1 MLGRPKIC
9 YPHPF
14 KSKNRLCYCYCML
27 SNLKNTFN
35 SDLCQSILETIL
47 LQGYDSILIT
57 DASNNPKIIY
67 ANSAFT
73 QLTGYSADEI
83 LGKSPKILQG
93 SSTSQKVI
101 QRLRQCLID
110 VTVFE
115 GETVNYKKDG
125 TIFMMNWRM
134 IPIIDN
140 GELKAWLA
148 IQREKVVTWLP
159 D

>member
-1 MLGRPKIC
+1 
-9 YPHPF
+9 
-14 KSKNRLCYCYCML
+14 ML
-27 SNLKNTFN
+27 SNLQNAYS
-35 SDLCQSILETIL
+35 SDLCLSILETML
-47 LQGYDSILIT
+47 LQGYDSVLIT
-57 DASNNPKIIY
+57 DASNNPKITY

-73 QLTGYSADEI
+73 QLTGYSIDEI

-93 SSTSQKVI
+93 PSTSQVVI
-101 QRLRQCLID
+101 QRLRKCLID

-115 GETVNYKKDG
+115 GEAVNYKKDG

-159 D
+159 E

>member
-1 MLGRPKIC
+1 
-9 YPHPF
+9 
-14 KSKNRLCYCYCML
+14 ML
-27 SNLKNTFN
+27 SILQNAYS
-35 SDLCQSILETIL
+35 SDLCLSILETML
-47 LQGYDSILIT
+47 LQGYDSVLIT
-57 DASNNPKIIY
+57 DASNNPKITY

-73 QLTGYSADEI
+73 QLTGYSIDEI

-93 SSTSQKVI
+93 PSTSQVVI
-101 QRLRQCLID
+101 QRLRKCLID

-115 GETVNYKKDG
+115 GEAVNYKKDG

-148 IQREKVVTWLP
+148 IQREKIVAWLP

>member
-1 MLGRPKIC
+1 
-9 YPHPF
+9 
-14 KSKNRLCYCYCML
+14 ML
-27 SNLKNTFN
+27 SNLQNAY
-35 SDLCQSILETIL
+35 SSVLCLSILETML
-47 LQGYDSILIT
+47 LQGYDSVLIT
-57 DASNNPKIIY
+57 DASNNPKITY

-73 QLTGYSADEI
+73 QLTGYSTDEI
-83 LGKSPKILQG
+83 LGRSPKILQG
-93 SSTSQKVI
+93 PSTSQEVI
-101 QRLRQCLID
+101 QRLRKCLID

-115 GETVNYKKDG
+115 GEAVNYKKDG

-148 IQREKVVTWLP
+148 IQREKIVAWLP

>member
-1 MLGRPKIC
+1 
-9 YPHPF
+9 
-14 KSKNRLCYCYCML
+14 ML
-27 SNLKNTFN
+27 SNLKNTFS
-35 SDLCQSILETIL
+35 SDLCESILDTIL
-47 LQGYDSILIT
+47 SQGYDSILIT
-57 DASNNPKIIY
+57 DASNNPKITY
-67 ANSAFT
+67 ANAAFT

-83 LGKSPKILQG
+83 LGQSPKILQG
-93 SSTSQKVI
+93 PSTSQKVI

-115 GETVNYKKDG
+115 GEAVNYKKDG

-140 GELKAWLA
+140 GELNAWLA

>member
-1 MLGRPKIC
+1 
-9 YPHPF
+9 
-14 KSKNRLCYCYCML
+14 ML
-27 SNLKNTFN
+27 SNLQNAYS
-35 SDLCQSILETIL
+35 SDLCLSILETML
-47 LQGYDSILIT
+47 LQGYDSVLIT
-57 DASNNPKIIY
+57 DALNNPKITY

-73 QLTGYSADEI
+73 QLTGYSIDEI

-93 SSTSQKVI
+93 PSTSQVVI
-101 QRLRQCLID
+101 QRLRKCLID

-115 GETVNYKKDG
+115 GEAVNYKKDG

-148 IQREKVVTWLP
+148 IQREKIVAWLP

>member
-1 MLGRPKIC
+1 
-9 YPHPF
+9 
-14 KSKNRLCYCYCML
+14 ML
-27 SNLKNTFN
+27 SNLKNTFS
-35 SDLCQSILETIL
+35 SDLCESILEAIL

-101 QRLRQCLID
+101 QRLRECLVD
-110 VTVFE
+110 VTVFD

-140 GELKAWLA
+140 GQLIAWLA
-148 IQREKVVTWLP
+148 IQREKIVTWLP

>member
-1 MLGRPKIC
+1 M
-9 YPHPF
+9 
-14 KSKNRLCYCYCML
+14 
-27 SNLKNTFN
+27 
-35 SDLCQSILETIL
+35 L
-47 LQGYDSILIT
+47 LQGYDSVLIT
-57 DASNNPKIIY
+57 DASNNPKITY

-73 QLTGYSADEI
+73 QLTGYSIDEI

-93 SSTSQKVI
+93 PSTSQVVI
-101 QRLRQCLID
+101 QRLRKCLID

-115 GETVNYKKDG
+115 GEAVNYKKDG

-148 IQREKVVTWLP
+148 IQREKIVAWLP

>member
-1 MLGRPKIC
+1 
-9 YPHPF
+9 
-14 KSKNRLCYCYCML
+14 ML

-57 DASNNPKIIY
+57 DASSNPKITY

-73 QLTGYSADEI
+73 QLTGYSSDEI

-101 QRLRQCLID
+101 QRLRQCLVD

-134 IPIIDN
+134 IPIIDH

-148 IQREKVVTWLP
+148 IQREKIVAWLP

>member
-1 MLGRPKIC
+1 MLGRPKIL

-14 KSKNRLCYCYCML
+14 KSKNELCYCYCML
-27 SNLKNTFN
+27 SNLKNTFS
-35 SDLCQSILETIL
+35 SDLSQSILETIL

-67 ANSAFT
+67 TNSAFT

-115 GETVNYKKDG
+115 GEAVNYKKDG

>member
-1 MLGRPKIC
+1 
-9 YPHPF
+9 
-14 KSKNRLCYCYCML
+14 ML
-27 SNLKNTFN
+27 SNLKNTFS
-35 SDLCQSILETIL
+35 SDLCESILESIL

-101 QRLRQCLID
+101 QRLRQCLVD
-110 VTVFE
+110 VTVFD

-140 GELKAWLA
+140 GQLKAWLA
-148 IQREKVVTWLP
+148 IQREKIVTWLP

>member
-1 MLGRPKIC
+1 M
-9 YPHPF
+9 
-14 KSKNRLCYCYCML
+14 
-27 SNLKNTFN
+27 
-35 SDLCQSILETIL
+35 L

-57 DASNNPKIIY
+57 DASNNPKITY
-67 ANSAFT
+67 TNPAFT

-101 QRLRQCLID
+101 QRLRECLVD

>member
-1 MLGRPKIC
+1 MTLLT
-9 YPHPF
+9 
-14 KSKNRLCYCYCML
+14 NRLCYCYCML

-93 SSTSQKVI
+93 PSTSQEVI
-101 QRLRQCLID
+101 QRLRKCLID

-115 GETVNYKKDG
+115 GEAVNYKKDG

>member
-1 MLGRPKIC
+1 
-9 YPHPF
+9 
-14 KSKNRLCYCYCML
+14 ML
-27 SNLKNTFN
+27 SNLKNTFS
-35 SDLCQSILETIL
+35 SDLCQSILETML

-57 DASNNPKIIY
+57 DASNNPKITY
-67 ANSAFT
+67 TNPAFT

-101 QRLRQCLID
+101 QRLRECLVD

-148 IQREKVVTWLP
+148 IQREKVVAWVP

>member
-1 MLGRPKIC
+1 
-9 YPHPF
+9 
-14 KSKNRLCYCYCML
+14 ML
-27 SNLKNTFN
+27 SNLQNAY
-35 SDLCQSILETIL
+35 SSVLCLSILETML
-47 LQGYDSILIT
+47 LQGYDSVLIT
-57 DASNNPKIIY
+57 DASNNPKITY

-73 QLTGYSADEI
+73 QLTGYSTDEI
-83 LGKSPKILQG
+83 LGRSPKILQG
-93 SSTSQKVI
+93 PSTSQEVI
-101 QRLRQCLID
+101 QRLRKCLID

-115 GETVNYKKDG
+115 GEAVNYKKDG

>member
-1 MLGRPKIC
+1 M
-9 YPHPF
+9 
-14 KSKNRLCYCYCML
+14 M
-27 SNLKNTFN
+27 SNLKNTFS

-57 DASNNPKIIY
+57 DASNNPKITY
-67 ANSAFT
+67 ANPAFT

-110 VTVFE
+110 VAVFE
-115 GETVNYKKDG
+115 GEAVNYKKDG
-125 TIFMMNWRM
+125 TIFMMKWRM

-159 D
+159 E

>member
-1 MLGRPKIC
+1 
-9 YPHPF
+9 
-14 KSKNRLCYCYCML
+14 ML
-27 SNLKNTFN
+27 SNLQNAYS
-35 SDLCQSILETIL
+35 SDLCLSILETML
-47 LQGYDSILIT
+47 LQGYDSVLIT

-101 QRLRQCLID
+101 QRLRQCLAD

>member
-1 MLGRPKIC
+1 
-9 YPHPF
+9 
-14 KSKNRLCYCYCML
+14 ML
-27 SNLKNTFN
+27 SNLQNAYS
-35 SDLCQSILETIL
+35 SDLCLSILETML
-47 LQGYDSILIT
+47 LQGYDSVLIT
-57 DASNNPKIIY
+57 DASNNPKITY

-73 QLTGYSADEI
+73 QLTGYSIVEI
-83 LGKSPKILQG
+83 LGKSPKLLQG
-93 SSTSQKVI
+93 PSTSQKVI

-115 GETVNYKKDG
+115 GEAVNYKKDG

-148 IQREKVVTWLP
+148 IQREKIVAWLP

>member
-1 MLGRPKIC
+1 
-9 YPHPF
+9 
-14 KSKNRLCYCYCML
+14 ML
-27 SNLKNTFN
+27 SNLQNAYS
-35 SDLCQSILETIL
+35 SDLCLSILETML
-47 LQGYDSILIT
+47 LQGYDSVLIT
-57 DASNNPKIIY
+57 DASNNPKITY

-73 QLTGYSADEI
+73 QLTGYSIDEI

-93 SSTSQKVI
+93 PSTSQVVI
-101 QRLRQCLID
+101 QRLRKCLID

-115 GETVNYKKDG
+115 GEAVNYKKDG

-148 IQREKVVTWLP
+148 IQREKIVAWLP
-159 D
+159 E

>member
-1 MLGRPKIC
+1 
-9 YPHPF
+9 
-14 KSKNRLCYCYCML
+14 ML
-27 SNLKNTFN
+27 SNLKNTFS
-35 SDLCQSILETIL
+35 SDLSESILEAIL

-101 QRLRQCLID
+101 QRLRQCLAD

-148 IQREKVVTWLP
+148 IQREKIVTWLP

>member
-1 MLGRPKIC
+1 
-9 YPHPF
+9 
-14 KSKNRLCYCYCML
+14 ML
-27 SNLKNTFN
+27 SNLQNAYS
-35 SDLCQSILETIL
+35 SDLCLSILETML
-47 LQGYDSILIT
+47 LQGYDSVLIT
-57 DASNNPKIIY
+57 DASNNPKITY

-73 QLTGYSADEI
+73 QLTGYSTDEI
-83 LGKSPKILQG
+83 LGRSPKILQG
-93 SSTSQKVI
+93 PSTSQVVI
-101 QRLRQCLID
+101 QRLRKCLID

-115 GETVNYKKDG
+115 GEAVNYKKDG

-148 IQREKVVTWLP
+148 IQREKIVAWLP

>member
-1 MLGRPKIC
+1 
-9 YPHPF
+9 
-14 KSKNRLCYCYCML
+14 ML

-57 DASNNPKIIY
+57 DASNNPKITY

-83 LGKSPKILQG
+83 LGQSPKILQG
-93 SSTSQKVI
+93 PSTSQKVI
-101 QRLRQCLID
+101 QRLRKCLID

>member
-1 MLGRPKIC
+1 
-9 YPHPF
+9 
-14 KSKNRLCYCYCML
+14 ML
-27 SNLKNTFN
+27 SNLQNAYS
-35 SDLCQSILETIL
+35 SDLCLSILETML
-47 LQGYDSILIT
+47 LQGYDSVLIT
-57 DASNNPKIIY
+57 DASNNPKITY

-73 QLTGYSADEI
+73 QLTGYIIDEI

-93 SSTSQKVI
+93 PSTSQVVI
-101 QRLRQCLID
+101 QRLRKCLID

-115 GETVNYKKDG
+115 GEAVNYKKDG

-148 IQREKVVTWLP
+148 IQREKIVAWLP

>member
-1 MLGRPKIC
+1 
-9 YPHPF
+9 
-14 KSKNRLCYCYCML
+14 ML
-27 SNLKNTFN
+27 SNLKNTFS
-35 SDLCQSILETIL
+35 SDLSESILEAIL

-101 QRLRQCLID
+101 QRLRQSLAD

-148 IQREKVVTWLP
+148 IQREKIVTWLP

>member
-1 MLGRPKIC
+1 
-9 YPHPF
+9 
-14 KSKNRLCYCYCML
+14 ML
-27 SNLKNTFN
+27 SNLKNTYS
-35 SDLCQSILETIL
+35 SDLCLSILETML
-47 LQGYDSILIT
+47 LQGYDSVLIT
-57 DASNNPKIIY
+57 DASNNPKITY

-125 TIFMMNWRM
+125 TIFMMTWRM
-134 IPIIDN
+134 IPSNDN

>member
-1 MLGRPKIC
+1 M
-9 YPHPF
+9 
-14 KSKNRLCYCYCML
+14 CYCHDML
-27 SNLKNTFN
+27 NNLKNTFS

-47 LQGYDSILIT
+47 LQGYDSVLIT
-57 DASNNPKIIY
+57 DASKNPTITY

-93 SSTSQKVI
+93 PSTSQNVI
-101 QRLRQCLID
+101 QRLRKCLIHI
-110 VTVFE
+110 TVFE
-115 GETVNYKKDG
+115 GEAVNYKKDG

-148 IQREKVVTWLP
+148 IQREKVVTWLQ

>member
-1 MLGRPKIC
+1 
-9 YPHPF
+9 
-14 KSKNRLCYCYCML
+14 ML
-27 SNLKNTFN
+27 SNLQNAYS
-35 SDLCQSILETIL
+35 SDLCLSILETML
-47 LQGYDSILIT
+47 LQGYDSVLIT
-57 DASNNPKIIY
+57 DASNNPKITY

-73 QLTGYSADEI
+73 QLTGYSIVEI

-93 SSTSQKVI
+93 PSTSQVVI
-101 QRLRQCLID
+101 QRLRKCLID

-115 GETVNYKKDG
+115 GEAVNYKKDG

-148 IQREKVVTWLP
+148 IQREKIVAWLP

>member
-1 MLGRPKIC
+1 
-9 YPHPF
+9 
-14 KSKNRLCYCYCML
+14 ML
-27 SNLKNTFN
+27 SNLQNAY
-35 SDLCQSILETIL
+35 SSVLCLSILETML
-47 LQGYDSILIT
+47 LQGYDSVLIT
-57 DASNNPKIIY
+57 DASNNPKITY

-73 QLTGYSADEI
+73 PLTGYSTDEI
-83 LGKSPKILQG
+83 LGRSPKILQG
-93 SSTSQKVI
+93 PSTSQEVI
-101 QRLRQCLID
+101 QRLRKCLID
-110 VTVFE
+110 VTIFE
-115 GETVNYKKDG
+115 GEAVNYKKDG

>member
-1 MLGRPKIC
+1 
-9 YPHPF
+9 
-14 KSKNRLCYCYCML
+14 ML
-27 SNLKNTFN
+27 SNLQNAYS
-35 SDLCQSILETIL
+35 SDLCLSILETML
-47 LQGYDSILIT
+47 LQGYDSVLIT
-57 DASNNPKIIY
+57 DASNNPKITY

-73 QLTGYSADEI
+73 QLTGYSIVEI

-93 SSTSQKVI
+93 PSTSQVVI
-101 QRLRQCLID
+101 QRLRKCLID

-115 GETVNYKKDG
+115 GEGVNYKKDG

-148 IQREKVVTWLP
+148 IQREKIVAWLP

>member
-1 MLGRPKIC
+1 
-9 YPHPF
+9 
-14 KSKNRLCYCYCML
+14 ML
-27 SNLKNTFN
+27 SNLKNTFS
-35 SDLCQSILETIL
+35 SDLCQSILETMI

-57 DASNNPKIIY
+57 DASINPKITY
-67 ANSAFT
+67 TNPAFT
-73 QLTGYSADEI
+73 HLTGYSADEI

>member
-1 MLGRPKIC
+1 
-9 YPHPF
+9 
-14 KSKNRLCYCYCML
+14 ML
-27 SNLKNTFN
+27 SNLKNTFS
-35 SDLCQSILETIL
+35 SDLSESILEAIL

-101 QRLRQCLID
+101 QRLRQCLVD
-110 VTVFE
+110 VTVFD

-140 GELKAWLA
+140 GQLKAWLA
-148 IQREKVVTWLP
+148 IQREKIVTWLP

>member
-1 MLGRPKIC
+1 
-9 YPHPF
+9 
-14 KSKNRLCYCYCML
+14 ML
-27 SNLKNTFN
+27 SNLQNAY
-35 SDLCQSILETIL
+35 SSVLCLSILETML
-47 LQGYDSILIT
+47 LQGYDSVLIT
-57 DASNNPKIIY
+57 DASNNPKITY

-73 QLTGYSADEI
+73 QLTGYSTDEI
-83 LGKSPKILQG
+83 LGRSPKILQG
-93 SSTSQKVI
+93 PSTSQEVI
-101 QRLRQCLID
+101 QRLRKCLID

-115 GETVNYKKDG
+115 GEAVNYKKDC

-148 IQREKVVTWLP
+148 IQREKIVAWLP

>member
-1 MLGRPKIC
+1 
-9 YPHPF
+9 
-14 KSKNRLCYCYCML
+14 ML
-27 SNLKNTFN
+27 SNLQNAY
-35 SDLCQSILETIL
+35 SSVLCLSILETML
-47 LQGYDSILIT
+47 LQGYDSVLIT
-57 DASNNPKIIY
+57 DASNNPKITY

-93 SSTSQKVI
+93 PSTSQVVI
-101 QRLRQCLID
+101 QRLRKCLID

-115 GETVNYKKDG
+115 GEAVNYKKDG

-148 IQREKVVTWLP
+148 IQREKIVTWLP